1 MKGKKAEQAEDK
13 DESIFP
19 GINCRRDLTHF
30 LHKGCNGFN
39 HLRYLMKLKAIT
51 LS

>member
-1 MKGKKAEQAEDK
+1 MKGKKAEQAEEDK

-30 LHKGCNGFN
+30 LHKGRNGFN
-39 HLRYLMKLKAIT
+39 HS
-51 LS
+51 LSKISFDET